1 MVSPKVAIC
10 IPSGPTWC
18 AATAMSVAVLVHR
31 VSQLNLLGAIFNE
44 QTSDIALG
52 RNGLVARVRAEGDLT
67 HILWI
72 DSDQVFP
79 SNGLERLL
87 AHDRDV
93 VGCFYSTRMP
103 PYRIVGQLRN
113 QEDWDKGGLAP
124 AIQMP
129 GGFVL
134 VKMDVYDRIG
144 GNIIY
149 EEWFDP
155 KEATPENRLSFI
167 SDDSVFT
174 RRALAAGCEVFCDI
188 GLSKEIGHVGS
199 STSYI
204 HDRKRY
210 SAHDG
215 LNERES
221 SGSDADVRS
230 LQVGDNNVSFGATGS
245 V

>member
-1 MVSPKVAIC
+1 
-10 IPSGPTWC
+10 
-18 AATAMSVAVLVHR
+18 
-31 VSQLNLLGAIFNE
+31 VSQSNLLGAIFNE

-52 RNGLVARVRAEGDLT
+52 RNGLVDRVRREGDLT

-79 SNGLERLL
+79 DDSLERLL
-87 AHDRDV
+87 ARNRDV

-113 QEDWDKGGLAP
+113 PEDWDKGGLAP
-124 AIQMP
+124 ATQMS

-134 VKMDVYDRIG
+134 VKMNVYDRIG
-144 GNIIY
+144 GNIPY

-155 KEATPENRLSFI
+155 KEATPENKLGFV

-174 RRALAAGCEVFCDI
+174 RRALAAGCEVYCDVD
-188 GLSKEIGHVGS
+188 LSKEIGHVGS

-204 HDRKRY
+204 YDRKRY
-210 SAHDG
+210 TAHDG

-230 LQVGDNNVSFGATGS
+230 LQGGDHDVSYGAPGG